1 MLTERPT
8 YAMKLRCAKAS
19 AIIVKEVSISRWD
32 FAELRHDLNIT
43 RSRRL
48 SRAHPGEE
56 RAVMQALS
64 WIQPTSENYEGLKVR
79 IQQPIQDHRF
89 NSMVYFEKIR
99 GKKNYGKK
107 NEKINK

>member
-1 MLTERPT
+1 MLTVRLT
-8 YAMKLRCAKAS
+8 YAMKLRRARAS

-64 WIQPTSENYEGLKVR
+64 WIRPTSENYERLKVR
-79 IQQPIQDHRF
+79 IQQPI
-89 NSMVYFEKIR
+89 
-99 GKKNYGKK
+99 
-107 NEKINK
+107 